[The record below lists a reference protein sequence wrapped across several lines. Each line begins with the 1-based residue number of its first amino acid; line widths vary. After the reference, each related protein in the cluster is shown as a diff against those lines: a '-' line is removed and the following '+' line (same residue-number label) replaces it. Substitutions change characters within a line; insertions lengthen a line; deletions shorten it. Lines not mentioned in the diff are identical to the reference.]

1 MNVKCIGIVLESSD
15 DDLIVAA
22 NFEKRQLP
30 KIKNYIRHTVVHYD
44 DKDFQS
50 HFRLTKTCVEVLVL
64 LYLCTMLY

>member
-1 MNVKCIGIVLESSD
+1 MNVKCISIVLESSD

-30 KIKNYIRHTVVHYD
+30 KIKNYIQNTVLHYD

-50 HFRLTKTCVEVLVL
+50 HFRLSKTCVEVLFVL
-64 LYLCTMLY
+64 YFIS